1 MFDPGRLTPRRRSK
15 MRAVISDYD
24 LARRGLLRRIV
35 ESDPAYDVVA
45 ETGSGDECA
54 GVVARDL
61 PELAICSTACAP
73 ALSGIPP
80 ALPVMI
86 TIAGGP
92 VASDRVV
99 CDVAVPLREAQMAEA
114 LALAASRILQ
124 IKVEDLSTLLGAY
137 LAHGGNAGSPVK
149 QIDVADQNGE
159 LRSLSTDDVLWI
171 KAAGNYV
178 QLYTTSGIFDM
189 RETISNLAAR
199 LKPSGFRRIH
209 RCVVVNNRAIRERN
223 LQDGRLTSVVLDD
236 GTHLLVGPNF
246 RQHQRLEGEELG
258 A

>member
-1 MFDPGRLTPRRRSK
+1 MFDPGPLTPRRRSK

-24 LARRGLLRRIV
+24 LSRRGLLRRIV
-35 ESDPAYDVVA
+35 EGDPAYDVVA

-54 GVVARDL
+54 GVLARDF
-61 PELAICSTACAP
+61 PELAICSTPCAP
-73 ALSGIPP
+73 ALAAIQP

-92 VASDRVV
+92 VTSERVV
-99 CDVAVPLREAQMAEA
+99 CDVPVPLREAQMAEA

-124 IKVEDLSTLLGAY
+124 IKVEGLSTLLGAY
-137 LAHGGNAGSPVK
+137 LAHGGNASSPVK
-149 QIDVADQNGE
+149 RIDVADQNGE
-159 LRSLSTDDVLWI
+159 QRSISTDDILWI

-178 QLYTTSGIFDM
+178 QLYTTAGIFET

-223 LQDGRLTSVVLDD
+223 LQEGRLTSVVLDD
-236 GTHLLVGPNF
+236 GTQLLVGPNF
-246 RQHQRLEGEELG
+246 REHQPLEEEELS

>member
-1 MFDPGRLTPRRRSK
+1 
-15 MRAVISDYD
+15 MRAVISDCD
-24 LARRGLLRRIV
+24 LSRRGLLRRIV
-35 ESDPAYDVVA
+35 ESDPAYDIVA

-61 PELAICSTACAP
+61 PELAICSSACAP
-73 ALSGIPP
+73 ALAEIQP

-92 VASDRVV
+92 AASDRVV
-99 CDVAVPLREAQMAEA
+99 CDVAVPLRAAEMAEA
-114 LALAASRILQ
+114 LALAASRIMQ
-124 IKVEDLSTLLGAY
+124 IKVEGLSALLDAY

-178 QLYTTSGIFDM
+178 QLYTAAGVFEM

-246 RQHQRLEGEELG
+246 RQHPPPEGKELG

>member
-1 MFDPGRLTPRRRSK
+1 MFDPGPLTPRRRSK

-24 LARRGLLRRIV
+24 LSRRGLLRRMV

-54 GVVARDL
+54 GVLAREL

-73 ALSGIPP
+73 ALAGMQP

-92 VASDRVV
+92 VASERVV
-99 CDVAVPLREAQMAEA
+99 CDVAVPLREAEMAEA

-137 LAHGGNAGSPVK
+137 LAHGENAGSPVK

-159 LRSLSTDDVLWI
+159 PRSLSTDDLLWI

-178 QLYTTSGIFDM
+178 QLYTTAGIFEM

-246 RQHQRLEGEELG
+246 RQHPPLEGEELG

>member
-1 MFDPGRLTPRRRSK
+1 MFDLGPMAPRRRSK
-15 MRAVISDYD
+15 MRAVISDHD
-24 LARRGLLRRIV
+24 LSRRGMLRRMV

-45 ETGSGDECA
+45 ETGSGHECA

-61 PELAICSTACAP
+61 PELAICSATCAP
-73 ALSGIPP
+73 ALAGIEPT
-80 ALPVMI
+80 LPVMI

-92 VASDRVV
+92 AASGRVV
-99 CDVAVPLREAQMAEA
+99 CDVAMPLREAQMAEA

-137 LAHGGNAGSPVK
+137 LAHGGNAIVPVK
-149 QIDVADQNGE
+149 RIDVADQHGE
-159 LRSLSTDDVLWI
+159 QRSISTDDVLWI

-178 QLYTTSGIFDM
+178 QLYTTAGIFEM

-209 RCVVVNNRAIRERN
+209 RCVVVNNQAIRERN

-246 RQHQRLEGEELG
+246 REHPPHEGEELG

>member
-1 MFDPGRLTPRRRSK
+1 MCDHGRLTPRPRSK
-15 MRAVISDYD
+15 MRAVISDCD
-24 LARRGLLRRIV
+24 PSRRGMVRRMV
-35 ESDPAYDVVA
+35 ESDPAYALVA
-45 ETGSGDECA
+45 ETTSGEECA
-54 GVVARDL
+54 GVVERCL
-61 PELAICSTACAP
+61 PELAICSAACAP
-73 ALSGIPP
+73 SLAGIEA

-92 VASDRVV
+92 AASERVV
-99 CDVAVPLREAQMAEA
+99 CDVAMPLRGEQMAEA

-124 IKVEDLSTLLGAY
+124 IKVEDLSALLTAY
-137 LAHGGNAGSPVK
+137 LAHGGNAVLPVK
-149 QIDVADQNGE
+149 QIDVADRNGE
-159 LRSLSTDDVLWI
+159 QRSLSTDDVLWI

-178 QLYTTSGIFDM
+178 QLYTTAGIFEM

-199 LKPSGFRRIH
+199 LKHSGFRRIH
-209 RCVVVNNRAIRERN
+209 RCVVVNNQAIRERN

-246 RQHQRLEGEELG
+246 REQQRPEAEELG

>member
-1 MFDPGRLTPRRRSK
+1 MSDHGPMTARPRSK

-24 LARRGLLRRIV
+24 LSRRELLRRMV
-35 ESDPAYDVVA
+35 ESDPGYDVVA
-45 ETGSGDECA
+45 ETGSGDECE
-54 GVVARDL
+54 GVLARDL

-73 ALSGIPP
+73 TLAGVQPG
-80 ALPVMI
+80 LPVMI
-86 TIAGGP
+86 TIAAGP
-92 VASDRVV
+92 AASERVV
-99 CDVAVPLREAQMAEA
+99 CDVPMPLREAQMAEA

-124 IKVEDLSTLLGAY
+124 IKVEDLSALLGAY
-137 LAHGGNAGSPVK
+137 LTHGGNAGSPVK
-149 QIDVADQNGE
+149 QLDVTGPNGE
-159 LRSLSTDDVLWI
+159 LRTINTDDVLWI

-178 QLYTTSGIFDM
+178 QLYTTAGTFEM

-199 LKPSGFRRIH
+199 LRSSGFRRIH

-223 LQDGRLTSVVLDD
+223 VQDGRLTSVVLED

-246 RQHQRLEGEELG
+246 RDLMGNTPS